1 MKYTYH
7 KAHKYTTLDNDEV
20 RFISQLYQLG
30 IYAIINDDSSLQ
42 FNLGIKDVVRM
53 EKKLNKSFKEGKI
66 KDLEFYSPIT
76 VTDEGGLL
84 KEIDE

>member
-7 KAHKYTTLDNDEV
+7 KAHKYTTLDNEEV
-20 RFISQLYQLG
+20 RFISQLYEIG

-42 FNLGIKDVVRM
+42 FGLGIKDVVRM

-76 VTDEGGLL
+76 VTDKDGLL